1 VAYTPPIRSEM
12 QAVISRSLRDV
23 DGNVF
28 GPDVLNDFINEGLG
42 DMSLYRPVEATVT
55 HHFDPVDGLAGLIPA
70 AIGIK
75 DVYMV
80 EVGLTDP
87 ALNTGNMVLG
97 ANSPN
102 ESLTRTGWE
111 FAGGGF
117 RLPVYVY
124 NRIVEVNNQYVDN
137 GGVDIIFW
145 GYRDRD
151 LPLAD
156 DDVLDLQDVID
167 QFCLV
172 SYCKM
177 AGYVLLEADRGLY
190 QQWLAATN
198 NTDTS
203 PTQLQGMRSQA
214 ESTYDRLRGRS
225 RIIRRTPVLGYQY
238 VS

>member
-1 VAYTPPIRSEM
+1 MAYTPPIRSEM

-55 HHFDPVDGLAGLIPA
+55 HHFDPVEGLAGLIPA

-137 GGVDIIFW
+137 GGVDLIFW

-151 LPLAD
+151 LPLVAAARARDAARAD
-156 DDVLDLQDVID
+156 LALLRDVAPE
-167 QFCLV
+167 LV
-172 SYCKM
+172 
-177 AGYVLLEADRGLY
+177 GVLVVHLRHLVLAEVAALAPTTGCPGARALARLGL
-190 QQWLAATN
+190 
-198 NTDTS
+198 
-203 PTQLQGMRSQA
+203 RSHVA
-214 ESTYDRLRGRS
+214 S
-225 RIIRRTPVLGYQY
+225 
-238 VS
+238 